1 VDTWLG
7 LLKDSRLIA
16 MVSITVRNLAK
27 KYGNCIAVK
36 DLNLQIKDKEFF
48 VFLGP
53 SGCGKTTALFA
64 IAGLIKV
71 DAGEIRIGDEV
82 VTSTEQGIHKPP
94 QGREIA
100 MVFQDYAIYPHMT
113 VFDNVAFSLKIRK
126 VNKNEIE
133 ERVKKTAELLGISH
147 LLNRKPRQL
156 SGGQR
161 QRVAL
166 GRAIVR
172 KPKVF
177 LMDEPLANLD
187 AKLRVQTR
195 TELKKLQRD
204 LGVTTIYVTHDQVE
218 AMTMADRI
226 MVLREGVVEQIGTAD
241 ELYNHPSNLFV
252 AGFLGSPEMNF
263 IDCTLVEV
271 TNRLCLDAKEF
282 KIPLPAEMSSKL
294 RSYIGEE
301 VTMGI
306 RPEDLYESKCAKGT
320 AQENAVRMTLD
331 LIEPV
336 GAYLLLHL
344 RVGRIPFVATV
355 NHTKATVGQ
364 EVVMEIDLGKI
375 HTFSKKTTK
384 ALI

>member
-1 VDTWLG
+1 M
-7 LLKDSRLIA
+7 LLKDSLVIA
-16 MVSITVRNLAK
+16 MASITVKNLTK
-27 KYGNCIAVK
+27 KYGITIAVK

-53 SGCGKTTALFA
+53 SGCGKTTALLA

-71 DAGEIRIGDEV
+71 DAGEIWIGNEV
-82 VTSTEQGIHKPP
+82 VNSAEQGTHKPP
-94 QGREIA
+94 QEREVA

-113 VFDNVAFSLKIRK
+113 VFDNIAFSLKIRK

-133 ERVKKTAELLGISH
+133 ERVKKTAELLGISQ

-195 TELKKLQRD
+195 TELKKLQRN

-226 MVLREGVVEQIGTAD
+226 LVLKDGIAEQIGTPD

-252 AGFLGSPEMNF
+252 AGFIGSPEMNF
-263 IDCTLVEV
+263 VDCTLVEE
-271 TNRLCLDAKEF
+271 TERLFLDAKEF
-282 KIPLPAEMSSKL
+282 KISLPAELSSEL
-294 RSYIGEE
+294 RSRIGEE
-301 VTMGI
+301 VIMGI
-306 RPEDLYESKCAKGT
+306 RPEDLYESKYVKGT
-320 AQENAVRMTLD
+320 TQQNAVEMTLD

-344 RVGRIPFVATV
+344 KAGWIPFVATV
-355 NHTKATVGQ
+355 RDTKARAGQ
-364 EVVMEIDLGKI
+364 EVIMEIDSSKMHI
-375 HTFSKKTTK
+375 FSKKATK
-384 ALI
+384 AIM

>member
-1 VDTWLG
+1 MV
-7 LLKDSRLIA
+7 IA
-16 MVSITVRNLAK
+16 MASITVKNLTK
-27 KYGNCIAVK
+27 KYGITIAVK

-53 SGCGKTTALFA
+53 SGCGKTTALLA

-71 DAGEIRIGDEV
+71 DAGEIWIGNEV
-82 VTSTEQGIHKPP
+82 VTSAEQGTHKPP
-94 QGREIA
+94 QEREVA

-113 VFDNVAFSLKIRK
+113 VFDNIAFSLRIRK
-126 VNKNEIE
+126 VRSNEIE
-133 ERVKKTAELLGISH
+133 ERVKKTAELLGISQ

-195 TELKKLQRD
+195 TELKKLQRN

-226 MVLREGVVEQIGTAD
+226 LVLKDGIAEQIGTPD

-252 AGFLGSPEMNF
+252 AGFIGSPEMNF
-263 IDCTLVEV
+263 VDCTLVEE
-271 TNRLCLDAKEF
+271 TERLCLDAKEF
-282 KIPLPAEMSSKL
+282 KISLPAELSSEL
-294 RSYIGEE
+294 RSRIGEE
-301 VTMGI
+301 VIMGI
-306 RPEDLYESKCAKGT
+306 RPEDLYESKYVKET
-320 AQENAVRMTLD
+320 TQQNAVKMTLD

-344 RVGRIPFVATV
+344 KAGRIPLVATV
-355 NHTKATVGQ
+355 RDTKVKAGQ
-364 EVVMEIDLGKI
+364 EVIMEIDSSKI
-375 HTFSKKTTK
+375 HIFSKKTTK
-384 ALI
+384 AIT

>member
-7 LLKDSRLIA
+7 LLKDSRVKA
-16 MVSITVRNLAK
+16 MVSITVKNLAK
-27 KYGNCIAVK
+27 KYGNTIAVK

-71 DAGEIRIGDEV
+71 DAGEIRIEDEV
-82 VTSTEQGIHKPP
+82 VTSAEQGIHKPP
-94 QGREIA
+94 QRREIA

-113 VFDNVAFSLKIRK
+113 VFDNIAFSLMIRK
-126 VNKNEIE
+126 VNKKEIE

-147 LLNRKPRQL
+147 LLSRKPKQL

-226 MVLREGVVEQIGTAD
+226 MVLREGSVEQIGTVD

-252 AGFLGSPEMNF
+252 AGFIGSPEMNF
-263 IDCTLVEV
+263 IDCTLVDK
-271 TNRLCLDAKEF
+271 TNRLWLDAKEF

-306 RPEDLYESKCAKGT
+306 RPEDLYENKCAKG
-320 AQENAVRMTLD
+320 AEPENAVRMTLD
-331 LIEPV
+331 LFEPV

-355 NHTKATVGQ
+355 NRTEATVGQ
-364 EVVMEIDLGKI
+364 EVVIEIDLGKI
-375 HTFSKKTTK
+375 HAFSKKTTK
-384 ALI
+384 ALM

>member
-1 VDTWLG
+1 V
-7 LLKDSRLIA
+7 LLKDSLVIA
-16 MVSITVRNLAK
+16 MASITVKNLTK
-27 KYGNCIAVK
+27 KYGITIAVK

-53 SGCGKTTALFA
+53 SGCGKTTALLA

-71 DAGEIRIGDEV
+71 DAGEIWIGNEV
-82 VTSTEQGIHKPP
+82 VTSAEQGTHKPP
-94 QGREIA
+94 QEREVA

-113 VFDNVAFSLKIRK
+113 VFDNIAFSLKIRK

-133 ERVKKTAELLGISH
+133 ERVKKTAELLGISQ

-195 TELKKLQRD
+195 TELKKLQRN

-226 MVLREGVVEQIGTAD
+226 LVLKDGIAEQIGTPD

-252 AGFLGSPEMNF
+252 AGFIGSPEMNF
-263 IDCTLVEV
+263 VDCTLVEE
-271 TNRLCLDAKEF
+271 TERLFLDAKEF
-282 KIPLPAEMSSKL
+282 KISLPADLSSEL
-294 RSYIGEE
+294 RSRIGEE
-301 VTMGI
+301 VIMGI
-306 RPEDLYESKCAKGT
+306 RPEDLYESKYVKGT
-320 AQENAVRMTLD
+320 TQQNAVEMTLD

-344 RVGRIPFVATV
+344 KAGWIPLVATV
-355 NHTKATVGQ
+355 RDTKARAGQ
-364 EVVMEIDLGKI
+364 EVIMEIDPSKI
-375 HTFSKKTTK
+375 HIFSKKTTK
-384 ALI
+384 AII

>member
-1 VDTWLG
+1 
-7 LLKDSRLIA
+7 
-16 MVSITVRNLAK
+16 MVSITVKNLAK
-27 KYGNCIAVK
+27 KYGNTIAVK

-94 QGREIA
+94 QRREIA

-113 VFDNVAFSLKIRK
+113 VFDNIAFSLKIRK

-252 AGFLGSPEMNF
+252 AGFIGSPEMNF

-271 TNRLCLDAKEF
+271 TDRLCLDAKEF
-282 KIPLPAEMSSKL
+282 KIPLPAEISSKL

-344 RVGRIPFVATV
+344 SVGRIPFVATV
-355 NHTKATVGQ
+355 NHTQATVGQ
-364 EVVMEIDLGKI
+364 EVIMEIDLGKI
-375 HTFSKKTTK
+375 HVFSKKTTK

>member
-16 MVSITVRNLAK
+16 MVSITVKNLTK
-27 KYGNCIAVK
+27 KYGNTIAVK

-306 RPEDLYESKCAKGT
+306 RPEDLYESKYAKGT

>member
-1 VDTWLG
+1 MVD
-7 LLKDSRLIA
+7 
-16 MVSITVRNLAK
+16 ITIKNLTK
-27 KYGNCIAVK
+27 KYGNTIAVK
-36 DLNLQIKDKEFF
+36 DLNLQIRDKEFF

-53 SGCGKTTALFA
+53 SGCGKTTTLFA
-64 IAGLIKV
+64 IAGLIKI
-71 DAGEIRIGDEV
+71 DAGEIWIGDEL
-82 VTSTEQGIHKPP
+82 VTSAERDIHKPS
-94 QGREIA
+94 QEREIA

-113 VFDNVAFSLKIRK
+113 VFDNIAFPLTIRK
-126 VNKNEIE
+126 AEKNEIE
-133 ERVKKTAELLGISH
+133 ERVNKTAELLGIYE

-195 TELKKLQRD
+195 TELKKLQLD

-226 MVLREGVVEQIGTAD
+226 MVQKDGVTEQIGTPD

-252 AGFLGSPEMNF
+252 AGFIGSPEMNL
-263 IDCTLVEV
+263 IDCTLVEE
-271 TNRLCLDAKEF
+271 RKRFYLDAKEF
-282 KIPLPAEMSSKL
+282 RIPLPAKMPSEL
-294 RSYIGEE
+294 GNYIDAK
-301 VTMGI
+301 VKMGI
-306 RPEDLYESKCAKGT
+306 RPEDIYESKSSEGPT
-320 AQENAVRMTLD
+320 RENAIRMTLD

-336 GAYLLLHL
+336 GPYLLLHL
-344 RVGRIPFVATV
+344 RAGRIPLVATV
-355 NHTKATVGQ
+355 KHTETEVGQ
-364 EVVMEIDLGKI
+364 EAIMEMDSSKI
-375 HTFSKKTTK
+375 HLFDEKTTQ
-384 ALI
+384 AIM